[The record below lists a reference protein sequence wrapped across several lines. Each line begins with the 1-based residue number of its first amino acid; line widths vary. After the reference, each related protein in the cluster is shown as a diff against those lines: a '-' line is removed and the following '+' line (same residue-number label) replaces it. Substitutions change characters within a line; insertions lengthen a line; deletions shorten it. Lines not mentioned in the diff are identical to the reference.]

1 MLANSQVLFT
11 VGNTAGIAVSL
22 CVIAVWC
29 FTQRK
34 GIWIGTFLLAVS
46 LALKPHDSGLLWAFL
61 LVAGGELRKRA
72 IWTLLI
78 VVVIAVPSIIWISTV
93 APQWNQELKANLLAT
108 SQRGDISDPGPS
120 SISRQGSADVII
132 SLQTVL
138 SVLHDDQG
146 FYDPISILICAG
158 ILAIILFATI
168 RHRPGEPEIWFAIA
182 SIAALSMLPSYHRP
196 YDARLLLLAVPGAS
210 MLWKEGR
217 KTIPIVTGAA
227 VVLTSDIP
235 LAILSL
241 ITRSIDLSGMDLFS
255 RLAVLPL
262 VRPVP
267 LVLLTLTA
275 FYGFAYI
282 KTVRGRSPI
291 NMAPAH
297 ITVHS

>member
-1 MLANSQVLFT
+1 
-11 VGNTAGIAVSL
+11 
-22 CVIAVWC
+22 
-29 FTQRK
+29 
-34 GIWIGTFLLAVS
+34 
-46 LALKPHDSGLLWAFL
+46 
-61 LVAGGELRKRA
+61 
-72 IWTLLI
+72 
-78 VVVIAVPSIIWISTV
+78 
-93 APQWNQELKANLLAT
+93 
-108 SQRGDISDPGPS
+108 
-120 SISRQGSADVII
+120 
-132 SLQTVL
+132 
-138 SVLHDDQG
+138 
-146 FYDPISILICAG
+146 
-158 ILAIILFATI
+158 
-168 RHRPGEPEIWFAIA
+168 
-182 SIAALSMLPSYHRP
+182 MLPSYHRP